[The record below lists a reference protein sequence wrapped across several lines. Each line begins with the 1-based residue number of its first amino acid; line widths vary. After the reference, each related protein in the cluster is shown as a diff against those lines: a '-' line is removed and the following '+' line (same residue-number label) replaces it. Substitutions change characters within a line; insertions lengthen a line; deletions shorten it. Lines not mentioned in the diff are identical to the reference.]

1 MTPCCVPACNSPL
14 ITVKGTADAGIP
26 ECCLPA
32 MTNFSA
38 LTNQTF
44 KKPDETDN
52 SQQEPLILQER
63 FHVITIWPLFEEL
76 MQITSEY

>member
-1 MTPCCVPACNSPL
+1 
-14 ITVKGTADAGIP
+14 
-26 ECCLPA
+26 

-44 KKPDETDN
+44 KKLDETDN

-63 FHVITIWPLFEEL
+63 FHVITIWPLFEGL
-76 MQITSEY
+76 MQITSEYWNT